1 MNFIEAYWRACTER
15 DVPLSVKAQVAMQ
28 IKNLKPEEQDSIRT
42 EWAKKIEAMYPY
54 KKGKEPQE

>member
-1 MNFIEAYWRACTER
+1 MER
-15 DVPLSVKAQVAMQ
+15 EVPISVKAQVAMQ
-28 IKNLKPEEQDSIRT
+28 IKDLKPEEQDSIRT